1 MSTLATSKSPWQE
14 ANGKSCRKE
23 YHKDRYWVLFL
34 FDIFINDII
43 YELQGVCSLLNYA
56 DDNTICCSH
65 SDMNILNINL
75 EKSANFSIKMVQ
87 NQSYE
92 GKSI

>member
-1 MSTLATSKSPWQE
+1 MANHAERSTTRIGTGSSFYLI
-14 ANGKSCRKE
+14 
-23 YHKDRYWVLFL
+23 FL

-56 DDNTICCSH
+56 DDNTICRCH

-75 EKSANFSIKMVQ
+75 EKSANFSIKMVRK
-87 NQSYE
+87 QSYE